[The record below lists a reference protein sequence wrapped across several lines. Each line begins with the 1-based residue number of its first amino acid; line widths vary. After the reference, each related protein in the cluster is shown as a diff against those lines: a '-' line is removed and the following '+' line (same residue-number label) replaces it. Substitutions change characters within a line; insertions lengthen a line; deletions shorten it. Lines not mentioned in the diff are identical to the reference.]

1 MADRRLAGLG
11 KRNVQADDNGSQTAP
26 PAQPRL
32 DDSIHPLGLL
42 LRPSRANIGEQIV
55 NLARCDS
62 RDHDGERVHV
72 GRALLAFRTSGRRDC
87 SLWEAE
93 AERKSA
99 LAARRW
105 VDDVPEPRIGSLESP
120 FLRRR
125 GI

>member
-1 MADRRLAGLG
+1 MTILAVNHVATYAYGAPVRLG
-11 KRNVQADDNGSQTAP
+11 KHRMMLRPRNRYT
-26 PAQPRL
+26 L
-32 DDSIHPLGLL
+32 HPLGFM

-72 GRALLAFRTSGRRDC
+72 GRALLAFRTSGHRDC

>member
-1 MADRRLAGLG
+1 MAGFG
-11 KRNVQADDNGSQTAP
+11 KGNLEADDSGYHTAP

-32 DDSIHPLGLL
+32 DDSLNPLGFL

-62 RDHDGERVHV
+62 RDHDGAPVHV
-72 GRALLAFRTSGRRDC
+72 GRALLAFKTSGHRDC
-87 SLWEAE
+87 SLWETETETA
-93 AERKSA
+93 RKSA

-105 VDDVPEPRIGSLESP
+105 VDDVSEPRIGSLESP